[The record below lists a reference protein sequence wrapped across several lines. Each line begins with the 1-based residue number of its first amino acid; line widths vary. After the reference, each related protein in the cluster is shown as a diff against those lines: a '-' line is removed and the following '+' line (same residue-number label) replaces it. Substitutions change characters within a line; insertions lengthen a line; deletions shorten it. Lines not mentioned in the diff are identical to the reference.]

1 MSEVAYI
8 SRSRIER
15 KKGPLH
21 IAYVSTARLVEFS
34 PRSAGQSSLDADIPR
49 AYMICQRFIPSGVL
63 WRSSCPAMSFTAKI
77 ARSRLKSS

>member
-34 PRSAGQSSLDADIPR
+34 PDPQANL
-49 AYMICQRFIPSGVL
+49 VL
-63 WRSSCPAMSFTAKI
+63 TPTFPGRT
-77 ARSRLKSS
+77 